1 MTFLEEENVMRSL
14 LPWNQYQELTRWHRD
29 IDDLFRHFF
38 AGGPEGSDQLPGSGS
53 MPAMEVFEREGQYV
67 IRADIP
73 GIDPKEVEV
82 SVLNDALTIKG
93 ERKKSHEVK
102 EKESY
107 YSEAAYGRFERRL
120 ALPKGIDPEKIT
132 ARFENGVL
140 EISVPLPQS
149 VSGKKVSIE
158 IGSDQ
163 PKQIK
168 AA

>member
-1 MTFLEEENVMRSL
+1 MRSL
-14 LPWNQYQELTRWHRD
+14 APWNQYQELTRWHRD
-29 IDDLFRHFF
+29 IDDLFRRFF
-38 AGGPEGSDQLPGSGS
+38 SGERERSDQLPGTGW
-53 MPAMEVFEREGQYV
+53 MPAMEVFEREGRYV
-67 IRADIP
+67 IRADVP

-82 SVLNDALTIKG
+82 SILNDALTIKG

-107 YSEAAYGRFERRL
+107 YSEAAYGKFERRL

-132 ARFENGVL
+132 GRFENGVL
-140 EISVPLPQS
+140 EVSVPLPQPA
-149 VSGKKVSIE
+149 SGKKVQIE
-158 IGSDQ
+158 IGGDQ

>member
-1 MTFLEEENVMRSL
+1 MRSL
-14 LPWNQYQELTRWHRD
+14 APGNQYQELSRWHRD
-29 IDDLFRHFF
+29 IDDLFQRFF
-38 AGGPEGSDQLPGSGS
+38 VGERAGSDQLPGTGW

-67 IRADIP
+67 IRADVP

-82 SVLNDALTIKG
+82 SILNDALTIKG

-102 EKESY
+102 EKEFY
-107 YSEAAYGRFERRL
+107 CSEAAYGRFERRV

-132 ARFENGVL
+132 GRFENGVL
-140 EISVPLPQS
+140 EVSVPLPQPA
-149 VSGKKVSIE
+149 SGKKVQIE
-158 IGSDQ
+158 IGGDQ

>member
-1 MTFLEEENVMRSL
+1 MEGAEVMRSL
-14 LPWNQYQELTRWHRD
+14 VPWNQYQELTSWHRD
-29 IDDLFRHFF
+29 IDDLFRRFF
-38 AGGPEGSDQLPGSGS
+38 SGEREESDQLSVTGW

-67 IRADIP
+67 IRADVP

-82 SVLNDALTIKG
+82 SVLDDALTIKG

-102 EKESY
+102 EKESC
-107 YSEAAYGRFERRL
+107 YSETAYGRFERRL

-140 EISVPLPQS
+140 EVSVALPQTAT
-149 VSGKKVSIE
+149 GKKVPIE
-158 IGSDQ
+158 IGGDQ

-168 AA
+168 AV

>member
-1 MTFLEEENVMRSL
+1 MRSL
-14 LPWNQYQELTRWHRD
+14 VPWNHYQELTGWHRD
-29 IDDLFRHFF
+29 IDDLFRRFF
-38 AGGPEGSDQLPGSGS
+38 TREREESDQLATGWV
-53 MPAMEVFEREGQYV
+53 PAMEAFAREGEYV
-67 IRADIP
+67 VRADVP
-73 GIDPKEVEV
+73 GIDPKDVEV

-107 YSEAAYGRFERRL
+107 YSETAYGRFERRL
-120 ALPKGIDPEKIT
+120 ALPKGIDPDKIT

-140 EISVPLPQS
+140 EVKVPLPQTAT
-149 VSGKKVSIE
+149 GKKVPIE
-158 IGSDQ
+158 IGGDQ

>member
-1 MTFLEEENVMRSL
+1 MEGAEVMRSL
-14 LPWNQYQELTRWHRD
+14 VPWNQYQELTSWHRD
-29 IDDLFRHFF
+29 IDDLFRRFF
-38 AGGPEGSDQLPGSGS
+38 SGEREESDQLSVTGW

-67 IRADIP
+67 IRADVP

-82 SVLNDALTIKG
+82 SVLDDALTIKG

-107 YSEAAYGRFERRL
+107 YSETAYGRFERRL

-140 EISVPLPQS
+140 EVSVALPQTAT
-149 VSGKKVSIE
+149 GKKVPIE
-158 IGSDQ
+158 IGGDQ

-168 AA
+168 AV

>member
-1 MTFLEEENVMRSL
+1 MRSVV
-14 LPWNQYQELTRWHRD
+14 PWNQYQELTSWHRD
-29 IDDLFRHFF
+29 IDDLFRRFF
-38 AGGPEGSDQLPGSGS
+38 SGEREESDQLSVTGW

-67 IRADIP
+67 IRADVP

-82 SVLNDALTIKG
+82 SVLDDALTIKG

-107 YSEAAYGRFERRL
+107 YSETAYGRFERRL

-140 EISVPLPQS
+140 EVSVALPQMAT
-149 VSGKKVSIE
+149 GKKVPIE

-168 AA
+168 AV

>member
-1 MTFLEEENVMRSL
+1 MISSGV
-14 LPWNQYQELTRWHRD
+14 
-29 IDDLFRHFF
+29 FF
-38 AGGPEGSDQLPGSGS
+38 VGEREGTDQLPVTGW
-53 MPAMEVFEREGQYV
+53 MPAMEVFERDGQYV
-67 IRADIP
+67 IRTDVP
-73 GIDPKEVEV
+73 GIDPTEVEV
-82 SVLNDALTIKG
+82 SILNDALTIRG
-93 ERKKSHEVK
+93 ERKKAHEVK

-140 EISVPLPQS
+140 EVSVPLPQTAT
-149 VSGKKVSIE
+149 GKKVSIE
-158 IGSDQ
+158 IGGDQ

>member
-1 MTFLEEENVMRSL
+1 MRSL
-14 LPWNQYQELTRWHRD
+14 APWNQYQELTRWHHD
-29 IDDLFRHFF
+29 IDDLFRRFF
-38 AGGPEGSDQLPGSGS
+38 SDQREGSDQLPDTGW
-53 MPAMEVFEREGQYV
+53 MPAVEVFEREGQYV
-67 IRADIP
+67 IRADVP

-82 SVLNDALTIKG
+82 SILNDALTIKG

-107 YSEAAYGRFERRL
+107 YSEAAYGTFERRL
-120 ALPKGIDPEKIT
+120 ALPKGIDPEKIN

-140 EISVPLPQS
+140 EVSVPLPQS
-149 VSGKKVSIE
+149 ATGKKVQIE
-158 IGSDQ
+158 IAGDQ

>member
-1 MTFLEEENVMRSL
+1 MRSL
-14 LPWNQYQELTRWHRD
+14 IPWNHYQELTSWHQD
-29 IDDLFRHFF
+29 IDDLFRRFF
-38 AGGPEGSDQLPGSGS
+38 SGEREESDQLGMTGWV
-53 MPAMEVFEREGQYV
+53 PAMEAFEREGQYV
-67 IRADIP
+67 IRADVP

-82 SVLNDALTIKG
+82 SVLNEALTIKG

-107 YSEAAYGRFERRL
+107 YSETAYGRFERRL
-120 ALPKGIDPEKIT
+120 ALPKGVDPEKIT

-140 EISVPLPQS
+140 EVSMPLPQTAT
-149 VSGKKVSIE
+149 GKKVPIDVE
-158 IGSDQ
+158 SDQ

>member
-1 MTFLEEENVMRSL
+1 MEGAEVMRSL
-14 LPWNQYQELTRWHRD
+14 VPWNQYQELTSWHRD
-29 IDDLFRHFF
+29 IDDLFRRFF
-38 AGGPEGSDQLPGSGS
+38 SGEREESDQLSVTGW

-67 IRADIP
+67 IRADVP

-82 SVLNDALTIKG
+82 SVLDDALTIKG

-107 YSEAAYGRFERRL
+107 YSETAYGRFERRL

-140 EISVPLPQS
+140 EVSVALPQTAT
-149 VSGKKVSIE
+149 GKKVPIE
-158 IGSDQ
+158 IGGDQ
-163 PKQIK
+163 PKQIQ
-168 AA
+168 AV

>member
-1 MTFLEEENVMRSL
+1 MKSL
-14 LPWNQYQELTRWHRD
+14 APWNQYQELTRWHRD
-29 IDDLFRHFF
+29 IDDLFQRFF
-38 AGGPEGSDQLPGSGS
+38 VGDRAGSDQLPGTGW

-67 IRADIP
+67 IRADVP

-82 SVLNDALTIKG
+82 SILNDALTIRG

-140 EISVPLPQS
+140 EISVPLAQS
-149 VSGKKVSIE
+149 VSGKNFSIK
-158 IGSDQ
+158 IASDQ
-163 PKQIK
+163 PKQLK

>member
-1 MTFLEEENVMRSL
+1 MRSL
-14 LPWNQYQELTRWHRD
+14 VPWNQYQGLTSWHRD
-29 IDDLFRHFF
+29 IDDLFRRFF
-38 AGGPEGSDQLPGSGS
+38 SGEREESDQLSVTGW

-67 IRADIP
+67 IRADVP

-82 SVLNDALTIKG
+82 SVLDDALTIKG

-107 YSEAAYGRFERRL
+107 YSETAYGRFERRL

-140 EISVPLPQS
+140 EVSVALPQTAT
-149 VSGKKVSIE
+149 GKKVPIE

-168 AA
+168 AV